1 MAEPVRAQ
9 KAIAHSGLMSRRLA
23 EEAIVAGRV
32 EVDGRR
38 IVLGDR
44 VDVSIQLVT
53 LDGIPIPL
61 NPDLETHL
69 LYKPLGVI
77 STASDP
83 QGRETVVD
91 LVPTSKRVYPVGR
104 LDSDSEGLILLTNDG
119 DLANRV
125 THPRYGIT
133 KTYVVIVDG
142 RPAPAAIRRLT
153 EGVELDDGPAR
164 ARSARIIGQQSE
176 SSMVEM
182 VMEEG
187 RNREIRRM
195 FDVVGHPVE
204 SLVRTAI
211 GTLSDRSLRPG
222 QSRLLTVDEVRRL
235 LASGEPTLEIE
246 TKRSTYDP

>member
-23 EEAIVAGRV
+23 EEAILAGRV

-44 VDVSIQLVT
+44 VDVATQGVT

-69 LYKPLGVI
+69 LYKPAGVI

-119 DLANRV
+119 DLAHRV

-133 KTYVVIVDG
+133 KKYVVIVDG
-142 RPAPAAIRRLT
+142 RPSPAALRRLN
-153 EGVELDDGPAR
+153 EGVDLDDGPAR
-164 ARSARIIGQQSE
+164 ARSARIVGQQGE
-176 SSMVEM
+176 STMIEM
-182 VMEEG
+182 VMGEG

-195 FDVVGHPVE
+195 FEVVGHRVE

-211 GTLSDRSLRPG
+211 GPLSDRSLRPG
-222 QSRLLTVDEVRRL
+222 QSRLLTIDEIRRL
-235 LASGEPTLEIE
+235 LASGEGPNQLE
-246 TKRSTYDP
+246 TRSSSDEP

>member
-23 EEAIVAGRV
+23 EEAILAGRV

-44 VDVSIQLVT
+44 VDVSTQQVT
-53 LDGIPIPL
+53 LDGIPIPV

-69 LYKPLGVI
+69 LFKPLGVI

-142 RPAPAAIRRLT
+142 RPAPAAVRRLT
-153 EGVELDDGPAR
+153 EGVELDDGRGTGEIGPDRRAAR
-164 ARSARIIGQQSE
+164 RGDDDRNGDGGGQKP
-176 SSMVEM
+176 
-182 VMEEG
+182 G
-187 RNREIRRM
+187 
-195 FDVVGHPVE
+195 D
-204 SLVRTAI
+204 T
-211 GTLSDRSLRPG
+211 SD
-222 QSRLLTVDEVRRL
+222 VRRHR
-235 LASGEPTLEIE
+235 ASGAEPGAHRHR
-246 TKRSTYDP
+246 RSV